1 MQAISINGQTPQN
14 RTRILKPQ
22 AQLSLLPNTS
32 TEVFEPGQIEYY
44 QGGPSGKDWNQNL
57 MSLATFATNF
67 TITSKQMTSSNQPNL
82 KTFEK

>member
-1 MQAISINGQTPQN
+1 MQAISINGQTPQS

-44 QGGPSGKDWNQNL
+44 QGRPSGKDWNQNL
-57 MSLATFATNF
+57 MSFATNF